1 METVTKTFTLPEVE
15 EVPLTNAPLVSV
27 LAQVMFGS
35 LLSIKNEEGVSRF
48 QEVIREKYP
57 VLKTE
62 KNKTSTI
69 DVVANSIVS
78 TSEQTIW
85 RFSDTDDVWRVS
97 LSSEF
102 VALETKKYSS
112 REEFTKRL
120 SEVLAAVTKQFN
132 PGIMTRIGVRYVDRL
147 EGDALNKIS
156 SLVNPTLI
164 GLLNSELNGVVD
176 VSISE
181 ALFKFDAKNIFA
193 RWGLLP
199 PGTTID
205 PNIVKPVK
213 DRSWI
218 LDIDASTSGTKTWSQ
233 DFLLREIGGL
243 TDLSYKFF
251 RWSVKNEFLRHF
263 GGKV

>member
-1 METVTKTFTLPEVE
+1 METKTFKLPDVE

-48 QEVIREKYP
+48 QETIREKYP

-69 DVVANSIVS
+69 DVVANSVVS

-85 RFSDTDDVWRVS
+85 RFSDTEDVWRVS
-97 LSSEF
+97 LSPEF
-102 VALETKKYSS
+102 VALETKKYGS

-120 SEVLAAVTKQFN
+120 SEILTAVTKQFN

-147 EGDALNKIS
+147 EGDALSKIS
-156 SLVNPTLI
+156 TLVNPTLV

-181 ALFKFDAKNIFA
+181 ALFKFDSKNIFA

-205 PNIVKPVK
+205 PNIVKPIK

-218 LDIDASTSGTKTWSQ
+218 LDIDASTSDSKTWNQ
-233 DFLLREIGGL
+233 DSLLKEIGSL

-251 RWSVKNEFLRHF
+251 RWSVNKEFLRHF

>member
-1 METVTKTFTLPEVE
+1 MESKTFKLPEVD
-15 EVPLTNAPLVSV
+15 EVPLPNAPLVSV
-27 LAQVMFGS
+27 LAQIMFGS

-48 QEVIREKYP
+48 QETIREKYP
-57 VLKTE
+57 VLKAE

-69 DVVANSIVS
+69 DVVANSVVS

-85 RFSDTDDVWRVS
+85 RFSDKDDVWRVS
-97 LSSEF
+97 LSPEF

-112 REEFTKRL
+112 RKEFTKRL
-120 SEVLAAVTKQFN
+120 IEVLDAVTKQFN
-132 PGIMTRIGVRYVDRL
+132 PGITTRIGVRYVDRL
-147 EGDALNKIS
+147 EGDALSKIS
-156 SLVNPTLI
+156 SLVNPTLV
-164 GLLNSELNGVVD
+164 GLLNSELNGIVD

-181 ALFKFDAKNIFA
+181 ALFKFDSKNIFA

-205 PNIVKPVK
+205 PNILKPIK

-218 LDIDASTSGTKTWSQ
+218 LDIDASTSDSKTWNQ
-233 DFLLREIGGL
+233 EFLLREIGSL

-251 RWSVKNEFLRHF
+251 RWSVNKEFLRHF

>member
-1 METVTKTFTLPEVE
+1 METKTFKLPDVD

-48 QEVIREKYP
+48 QETIREKYP

-69 DVVANSIVS
+69 DIVANSVVS

-112 REEFTKRL
+112 REEFTNRL

-156 SLVNPTLI
+156 SLVNPTLV
-164 GLLNSELNGVVD
+164 GLLNSELNGIVD

-181 ALFKFDAKNIFA
+181 ALFKFDSKNIFA

-199 PGTTID
+199 PGATID
-205 PNIVKPVK
+205 PNILKPIK

-218 LDIDASTSGTKTWSQ
+218 LDIDASTSDSKTWNE
-233 DFLLREIGGL
+233 DFLLQEIGSL

-251 RWSVKNEFLRHF
+251 RWSVNKEFLRHF